1 MSAQMIELLFFA
13 AIAFFIINKLISML
27 GATSQDDFVQPNSRF
42 SKNNLKDVTYTM
54 KNTTDQHNNANEV
67 DHESLKDIVVPA
79 NISSVAHEI
88 SLLRKKMPSF
98 DPERFVK
105 NAKNAIGLIIDY
117 SNNEEFELLA
127 PLLDEKYII
136 GFNFRVLNYI
146 HFISDDDLKTQIS
159 EIYTFGNNVFI
170 KILYTRERDDFS
182 EEWTY
187 LKSLITDDI
196 NWRLTKIESNKPSWF
211 ETLN

>member
-1 MSAQMIELLFFA
+1 
-13 AIAFFIINKLISML
+13 ML